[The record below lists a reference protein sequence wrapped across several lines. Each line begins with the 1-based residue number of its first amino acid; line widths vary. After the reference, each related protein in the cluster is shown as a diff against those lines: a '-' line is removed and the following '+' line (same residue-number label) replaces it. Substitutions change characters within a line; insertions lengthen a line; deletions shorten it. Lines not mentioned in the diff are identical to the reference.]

1 MPFIG
6 VILSA
11 LLGAKPMPY
20 ERQNEIQKELDARI
34 PRWLRGGP
42 QNTVRQIVFNQRLHG
57 KSFDESVEIA
67 VALVRQ
73 QHPDF
78 TPKILPLLAPA

>member
-1 MPFIG
+1 M
-6 VILSA
+6 A
-11 LLGAKPMPY
+11 Y
-20 ERQNEIQKELDARI
+20 ERQKEIRKELDARI

-67 VALVRQ
+67 VTFIHQ
-73 QHPDF
+73 NYPNF
-78 TPKILPLLAPA
+78 TPKILPLPPQI